1 MPFDVVISWD
11 IIPTMGLIID
21 EIDRRILR
29 ILQQDSSLS
38 MDAVAEAV
46 HLSRNA
52 CWRRIKALEEAGV
65 LRKRIALVDPD
76 AVGLDLSSFVLVRT
90 SRHDAEWLEA
100 FGRAVRSLPEIIG
113 AYRMTG
119 DLDYIL
125 RVRIGSVREYDAFYQ
140 RLIDQVP
147 ISDVSASFV
156 MEEIKETT
164 ELPL

>member
-1 MPFDVVISWD
+1 
-11 IIPTMGLIID
+11 MGLIID

-65 LRKRIALVDPD
+65 LRKRVALVDPD

-90 SRHDAEWLEA
+90 NRHDAEWLEA

>member
-1 MPFDVVISWD
+1 MSHD
-11 IIPTMGLIID
+11 ID

-52 CWRRIKALEEAGV
+52 CWRRIKAMEEAGV
-65 LRKRIALVDPD
+65 LRKRVALVDPD

-90 SRHDAEWLEA
+90 NRHDAEWLEA
-100 FGRAVRSLPEIIG
+100 FGRAVRSLPEITG

-125 RVRIGSVREYDAFYQ
+125 RVRIGSVRAYDAFYQ
-140 RLIDQVP
+140 RLIDLVP

>member
-1 MPFDVVISWD
+1 MSHD
-11 IIPTMGLIID
+11 ID

-52 CWRRIKALEEAGV
+52 CWRRIKAMEGAGV
-65 LRKRIALVDPD
+65 LRKRVALVDPD

-90 SRHDAEWLEA
+90 NRHDAEWLEA
-100 FGRAVRSLPEIIG
+100 FGRAVRSLPEITG

-125 RVRIGSVREYDAFYQ
+125 RVRIGRVRAYDAVYQ
-140 RLIDQVP
+140 RLIDLVP